1 MEFHLDH
8 KDVQS
13 IAQSVVEGLYQKMQ
27 AQPVGAANKPLLKE
41 QEAARLLN
49 VNRHVLRD
57 ARYRDEINCIRIGRA
72 VRYEP
77 SEIEEFKQRNRNRNI
92 GE

>member
-27 AQPVGAANKPLLKE
+27 AQPDGAMNEPLLKE